1 MMNKLFCIVGH
12 SGSGKTTTMREALG
26 SDREV
31 VSVTTRKPRD
41 NEVNGKDYHFIT
53 SDEFFELLDADKLA
67 EKTTYFASAYYGA
80 TKEEIENKLSLGNA
94 FIVVDYH
101 GYLQLKEVYG
111 NKVVS
116 IFMYTDKDEAEKRM
130 RLRGDKND
138 SVEVR
143 LSTYEAEL
151 INKNYCDYVIKNI
164 DFDHTVQILK
174 NIALSYNK

>member
-1 MMNKLFCIVGH
+1 MSKLFAVIGH
-12 SGSGKTTTMREALG
+12 SGSGKTTTMRVALG
-26 SDREV
+26 DDREV
-31 VSVTTRKPRD
+31 VSVTTRPMRD
-41 NEVNGKDYHFIT
+41 GEVNGKDYHFIT
-53 SDEFFELLDADKLA
+53 SDDFFKLLNQEKLA
-67 EKTTYFASAYYGA
+67 EKTTYYASAYYGA

-101 GYLQLKEVYG
+101 GYQQLKDIYG
-111 NKVVS
+111 NRVVS

-130 RLRGDKND
+130 KLRGDKND